1 MKPLNKTITAL
12 LSVMFLFTQYSGF
25 AQGATKGDVSV
36 TLNYFVI
43 NNQVPYLLVRAK
55 TKIDGKFQPV
65 AGIELKL
72 FLDKDSAGTIIGKV
86 ITNKKGE
93 ASAIIPVT
101 VKTAWATITKHNFLA
116 TFDGNKQFEPAKGD
130 LTVSRAKILIDAG
143 SDKKI
148 TASVFE
154 LKDAAWVPVKGV
166 DVKIGVKRQGADLPV
181 NETASFTTDSTGTV
195 SADFKRDSIPGDAK
209 GNITLVARVDDNDTY
224 GNLLIEKTV
233 PWGAKFVPVS
243 TSFNER
249 SLFGTRDK
257 TPIWLLVI
265 AYSILI
271 AVWGILILL
280 VRSVFKIKKIGE
292 AT

>member
-12 LSVMFLFTQYSGF
+12 LSVMFLFMQYSGF

-36 TLNYFVI
+36 ALNYFVV

-65 AGIELKL
+65 AGIGLKL
-72 FLDKDSAGTIIGKV
+72 FLDKDSTGTFIGKV
-86 ITNKKGE
+86 ITNNKGE
-93 ASAIIPVT
+93 ATAIIPAT
-101 VKTAWATITKHNFLA
+101 VKTEWATSTKHTFLA
-116 TFDGNKQFEPAKGD
+116 TFDGNKQFEPANGD

-154 LKDAAWVPVKGV
+154 LKDAAWMPVKGV

-181 NETASFTTDSTGTV
+181 NETTSFTTDSTGTT

-209 GNITLVARVDDNDTY
+209 GNITLVARIDDNDTY

-233 PWGAKFVPVS
+233 PWGARFVPVS
-243 TSFNER
+243 TFNQR

-265 AYSILI
+265 AYSILVV
-271 AVWGILILL
+271 VWGILISL